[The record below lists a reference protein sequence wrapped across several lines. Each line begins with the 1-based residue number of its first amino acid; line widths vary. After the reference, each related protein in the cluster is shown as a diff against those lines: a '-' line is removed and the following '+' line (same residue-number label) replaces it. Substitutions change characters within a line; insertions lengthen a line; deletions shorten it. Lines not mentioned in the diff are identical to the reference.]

1 MAKSFLVATF
11 SDEHTLREAAG
22 RLHAHGSKI
31 HDIHT
36 PYPVHGLDVLMGI
49 GRSRLPM
56 VSFGAGVCGLALAI
70 GFQFY
75 AAVFDWPLNV
85 GVKPPNSTLA
95 FVPITFE
102 ITILSAGLA
111 IVAAFLAR
119 AVLFPGRRADL
130 PADAVTEDAFA
141 IVLRLRNQA
150 SDDDARVL
158 LGNSAREITIR
169 RAP

>member
-11 SDEHTLREAAG
+11 SDEHALREAAG

-31 HDIHT
+31 HDIYT
-36 PYPVHGLDVLMGI
+36 PYPVHGLDLLMGI
-49 GRSRLPM
+49 RRSRLPI
-56 VSFGAGVCGLALAI
+56 VSFVAGVCGLVGTI

-85 GVKPPNSTLA
+85 GGKPANSTLA

-102 ITILSAGLA
+102 ITILCAGLA
-111 IVAAFLAR
+111 GVAAFLAR
-119 AVLFPGRRADL
+119 TALFPGVRADT
-130 PADAVTEDAFA
+130 PADGVTEDAFA

-158 LGNSAREITIR
+158 LGNGAREITVR
-169 RAP
+169 RVP